1 MLAIIDTLSQAGE
14 IKESG
19 LEIGVI
25 MSKKVSVIS
34 FYYITA
40 STRTKKPTPVSEQLT
55 KLPRGL

>member
-40 STRTKKPTPVSEQLT
+40 PQEQRNL
-55 KLPRGL
+55 LLSLNS